1 MKNAAAAALESAPR
15 ISVTARALHK
25 ALELS
30 GGLEPLAQRLQ
41 VPASVVRE
49 WMFDVGS
56 PPHGVF
62 RRVVEILLD
71 EGQSSVSVPNDS
83 GPI

>member
-1 MKNAAAAALESAPR
+1 MKNAAVAALESAPQ

-25 ALELS
+25 ALERL
-30 GGLEPLAQRLQ
+30 GGLEALAKRLE

-62 RRVVEILLD
+62 LRAVEVLL
-71 EGQSSVSVPNDS
+71 E
-83 GPI
+83 

>member
-1 MKNAAAAALESAPR
+1 MKNAAVAALESAPQ

-25 ALELS
+25 ALEQI
-30 GGLEPLAQRLQ
+30 GGLEALAQRLQ

-62 RRVVEILLD
+62 LRVVEVLL
-71 EGQSSVSVPNDS
+71 EENRSVSVPNDS

>member
-1 MKNAAAAALESAPR
+1 MKSAAVAALESAPQ

-25 ALELS
+25 ALEQI
-30 GGLEPLAQRLQ
+30 GGLEALAKRLE

-62 RRVVEILLD
+62 LRVVEVLL
-71 EGQSSVSVPNDS
+71 EESRSMSVFNDS

>member
-1 MKNAAAAALESAPR
+1 MKSAAVAALESAPQ

-25 ALELS
+25 ALEQI
-30 GGLEPLAQRLQ
+30 GGLEALAKRLE

-62 RRVVEILLD
+62 LRVVEVLL
-71 EGQSSVSVPNDS
+71 EESRSMSVFNDS
-83 GPI
+83 GPM

>member
-1 MKNAAAAALESAPR
+1 MKNAAVAALESAPQ

-25 ALELS
+25 ALEQM
-30 GGLEPLAQRLQ
+30 GGLEALARRLE

-62 RRVVEILLD
+62 LRVVEVLL
-71 EGQSSVSVPNDS
+71 EEKRSMSVLNDS